1 MQYTLGEAARATGKS
16 KAAISRAIK
25 NHTMSA
31 QKLENGSYKIDAAEL
46 HRVYPPV
53 AVDGTVTGEMERID
67 TQHDTGMLQGKV
79 EVLIELVAQLQSE
92 RDDLRRRLD
101 SEGEERRRTQAQ
113 LTALLTDRREK
124 ARETTPEAPA
134 RRKWLSWR

>member
-1 MQYTLGEAARATGKS
+1 MQYTLGQAAKATGKS

-25 NHTMSA
+25 NHMLSA

-53 AVDGTVTGEMERID
+53 TVDSTGNGETERID
-67 TQHDTGMLQGKV
+67 TANDTGMLQGKL
-79 EVLIELVAQLQSE
+79 EVLTELLTQIQNE

-101 SEGEERRRTQAQ
+101 EERDERRRTQAQ
-113 LTALLTDRREK
+113 LTALLTDQRERSQQ
-124 ARETTPEAPA
+124 AAQAPA
-134 RRKWLSWR
+134 PKRKWFW